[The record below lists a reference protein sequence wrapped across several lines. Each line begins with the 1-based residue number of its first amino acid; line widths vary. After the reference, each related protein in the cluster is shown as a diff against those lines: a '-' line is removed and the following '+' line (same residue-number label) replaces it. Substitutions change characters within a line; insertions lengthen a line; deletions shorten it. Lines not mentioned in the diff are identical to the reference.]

1 MTSTEK
7 RSPPL
12 REVILELAVAK
23 PVPDAEVLDEFTRR
37 YPEYAAELTE
47 AAVDLVLA
55 AAAGRLASEPSGPRP
70 TPSSSVAKGMRR
82 FDERLAELEAK
93 ASPLPPV
100 NPFDLEK
107 AEFRALAGRLHANTA
122 FLMKLR
128 DRRVRADT
136 MPEGFRRLVAA
147 ELSVPMELLAAH
159 FAGPPQLP
167 RNAYY
172 KSDRRPDASATQ
184 SFEEAVRG
192 SALTPEQQAFLL
204 GL

>member
-23 PVPDAEVLDEFTRR
+23 PVPDAEVLDDFTRR

-70 TPSSSVAKGMRR
+70 PPSSSVGVAAAVREPVRPREGGVPRAGGAAPR
-82 FDERLAELEAK
+82 EHGLPDEAAR
-93 ASPLPPV
+93 PP
-100 NPFDLEK
+100 
-107 AEFRALAGRLHANTA
+107 G
-122 FLMKLR
+122 
-128 DRRVRADT
+128 RADT

-147 ELSVPMELLAAH
+147 ELSVPMELVAAH

-204 GL
+204 GLCA